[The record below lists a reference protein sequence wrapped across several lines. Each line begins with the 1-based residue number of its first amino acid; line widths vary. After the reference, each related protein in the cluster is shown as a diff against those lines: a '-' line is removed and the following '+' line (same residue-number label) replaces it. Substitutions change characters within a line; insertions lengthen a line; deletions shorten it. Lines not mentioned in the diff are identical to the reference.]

1 MFFIDLWR
9 EVIVCFVD
17 ILVERLTITFLI
29 FLVLIILAIM
39 LPVLRLALEQLSNIR
54 KSTIEQSPYIWKY
67 CSYQFFFI
75 FYMEYYTSIQ

>member
-17 ILVERLTITFLI
+17 ILVERLTITLLI

-39 LPVLRLALEQLSNIR
+39 LPVLCLALDLKIVDLEC
-54 KSTIEQSPYIWKY
+54 EV
-67 CSYQFFFI
+67 
-75 FYMEYYTSIQ
+75 M